1 MKKIIA
7 LFSAFIILGGCS
19 MVSNE
24 PKTDSENIPEIE
36 QPKEEPKII
45 PEDIVVD
52 FIAVGDNLIHGAIYY
67 DSEVRH
73 QGYEFDEL
81 YDAVKPYVEAADIA
95 YINQETI
102 LGGTELGLSHY
113 PMFNSPQEIGT
124 ALVNAG
130 FDWIASSSNHSMDK
144 FEEGIISSENFWEQ
158 YPEIVTT
165 GLNRTEEERHE
176 DKFIERNGVKFG
188 VLGYTYGTNGIPL
201 PEGKEYLVNIYSE
214 ERIRED
220 VEALKGKCD
229 AILVSMHWGIEYS
242 TVPSEEQEYFAQLLA
257 DLGVAVV
264 IGEHPHVI
272 QPMEWVEGKDGNQ
285 TLVIYSLGN
294 FMSAQDGDLNMLGG
308 MASWSIR
315 KNGETGAITVENV
328 KFYPTVT
335 HFEPV
340 FTKFKTYLLKDY
352 TDELAAQ
359 HGLNGYNGQSIT
371 RQLFIDFTNEIMNDQ
386 FEIIY

>member
-1 MKKIIA
+1 MKKITV
-7 LFSAFIILGGCS
+7 LLSAFIILCGCS
-19 MVSNE
+19 AVSNE
-24 PKTDSENIPEIE
+24 TTQEPEQVPEIIE
-36 QPKEEPKII
+36 PKEEVKVI

-81 YDAVKPYVEAADIA
+81 YDAVKPYVEAADVA

-113 PMFNSPQEIGT
+113 PMFNSPKEIGT

-144 FEEGIISSENFWEQ
+144 FEEGIISSENFWDQ
-158 YPEIVTT
+158 YPDIVTT
-165 GLNRTEEERHE
+165 GLNRSEEERYE

-220 VEALKGKCD
+220 VEALKDKCD

-294 FMSAQDGDLNMLGG
+294 FMSAQDGDLSMLGG

-315 KNGETGAITVENV
+315 KDGESGAVSVENV

-340 FTKFKTYLLKDY
+340 FTKFKSYLLKDY

-359 HGLNGYNGQSIT
+359 HGLNGYNGQRIT

>member
-1 MKKIIA
+1 MKKLIVI
-7 LFSAFIILGGCS
+7 LSAFLLLSGCS
-19 MVSNE
+19 RAEESV
-24 PKTDSENIPEIE
+24 DVPEIKE
-36 QPKEEPKII
+36 PEAEMPIEEPEPDRI
-45 PEDIVVD
+45 VD

-81 YDAVKPYVEAADIA
+81 YEEIKPYVQAADVA

-124 ALVNAG
+124 ALVNTG

-165 GLNRTEEERHE
+165 GLNRTEEERYQN
-176 DKFIERNGVKFG
+176 KFIERNGVKFG

-201 PEGKEYLVNIYSE
+201 PEGKDYLVNIYSE
-214 ERIRED
+214 ERLRED
-220 VEALKGKCD
+220 VEALQGKCD

-242 TVPSEEQEYFAQLLA
+242 TIPSEEQRYFAQLLA

-272 QPMEWVEGKDGNQ
+272 QPMEWVEGKNGNQ

-315 KNGETGAITVENV
+315 KNGKTGAISIENV

-340 FTKFKTYLLKDY
+340 FTKFKSYLLKDY
-352 TDELAAQ
+352 TDELASQ
-359 HGLNGYNGQSIT
+359 HGLNGYAGQTIT
-371 RQLFIDFTNEIMNDQ
+371 RQFFIDAVNEIMNDQ

>member
-7 LFSAFIILGGCS
+7 LFSAFIILSGCS
-19 MVSNE
+19 TATNE
-24 PKTDSENIPEIE
+24 TKQEPEGVPEVE
-36 QPKEEPKII
+36 QPKEEVKVI
-45 PEDIVVD
+45 PEDVVVD

-81 YDAVKPYVEAADIA
+81 YDAVKPYAEAADVA

-165 GLNRTEEERHE
+165 GLNRTEEERYE

-229 AILVSMHWGIEYS
+229 AILVSMHWGIEYA

-359 HGLNGYNGQSIT
+359 HGLNGYNGQHIT

>member
-1 MKKIIA
+1 MKKIIT

-36 QPKEEPKII
+36 QPKEEPKVI

-371 RQLFIDFTNEIMNDQ
+371 RQLFIDFTNDIMNDQ

>member
-1 MKKIIA
+1 MKKIIT
-7 LFSAFIILGGCS
+7 LFSAFIILSGCS
-19 MVSNE
+19 TVPNE
-24 PKTDSENIPEIE
+24 SKEPEKVPEVE
-36 QPKEEPKII
+36 QPEEEVKVI
-45 PEDIVVD
+45 PEDVVVD

-81 YDAVKPYVEAADIA
+81 YDAVKPYVEEADVA

-144 FEEGIISSENFWEQ
+144 FEEGIIRSENFWEQ

-201 PEGKEYLVNIYSE
+201 PEGKDYLVNIYSE

-229 AILVSMHWGIEYS
+229 AILVSMHWGIEYA

-315 KNGETGAITVENV
+315 KNGETDAITVENV

-359 HGLNGYNGQSIT
+359 HGLNGYNGQSIN

>member
-371 RQLFIDFTNEIMNDQ
+371 RQLFIDFTNDIMNDQ

>member
-1 MKKIIA
+1 MKKLVIV
-7 LFSAFIILGGCS
+7 FSIFILLSGC
-19 MVSNE
+19 VQSNE
-24 PKTDSENIPEIE
+24 QVELPESDE
-36 QPKEEPKII
+36 SKVEEPIEEVI
-45 PEDIVVD
+45 EDQVVD
-52 FIAVGDNLIHGAIYY
+52 FVAVGDNLIHGAIYY

-73 QGYEFDEL
+73 QGYEFNEL
-81 YDAVKPYVEAADIA
+81 YDAIQPYVQAADVA

-102 LGGTELGLSHY
+102 LGGTQLGLSHY
-113 PMFNSPQEIGT
+113 PMFNSPQEIGV
-124 ALVNAG
+124 ALANAG
-130 FDWIASSSNHSMDK
+130 FDWIACSSNHSMDK
-144 FEEGIISSENFWEQ
+144 FEAGIISSENFWEQ

-165 GLNRTEEERHE
+165 GLNRSEEERHQ

-201 PEGKEYLVNIYSE
+201 PEGKDYLVNVYSE

-229 AILVSMHWGIEYS
+229 AILVSMHWGVEYS
-242 TVPSEEQEYFAQLLA
+242 TVPSDEQRYFAQLLA

-272 QPMEWVEGKDGNQ
+272 QPMEWIEGEAGNQ

-294 FMSAQDGDLNMLGG
+294 FMSAQDGVLNMLGG

-315 KNGETGAITVENV
+315 KSGETGEIHVENV

-340 FTKFKTYLLKDY
+340 FTKFKAYLLKDY

-359 HGLNGYNGQSIT
+359 HGLNGYEGQTMT
-371 RQLFIDFTNEIMNDQ
+371 RQLLIDMTHEIMNDE
-386 FEIIY
+386 FEILY

>member
-1 MKKIIA
+1 MKKIIT
-7 LFSAFIILGGCS
+7 LFSAFIILSGCS
-19 MVSNE
+19 TVPNE
-24 PKTDSENIPEIE
+24 SKETENVPEVE
-36 QPKEEPKII
+36 QPEDEVKVI
-45 PEDIVVD
+45 PEDVVVD

-81 YDAVKPYVEAADIA
+81 YDAVKPYVETADVA

-176 DKFIERNGVKFG
+176 NKFIERNGVKFG

-201 PEGKEYLVNIYSE
+201 PEGKDYLVNIYSE

-229 AILVSMHWGIEYS
+229 AILVSMHWGVEYA

-315 KNGETGAITVENV
+315 KNGETGAITVEDV

>member
-1 MKKIIA
+1 MKKLIVI
-7 LFSAFIILGGCS
+7 LSAFLLLSGCS
-19 MVSNE
+19 RAEESLDV
-24 PKTDSENIPEIE
+24 PEI
-36 QPKEEPKII
+36 KEPEAETPIVEPE
-45 PEDIVVD
+45 PDHVVD

-81 YDAVKPYVEAADIA
+81 YEEIKPYVQAADVA

-124 ALVNAG
+124 ALVNTG

-165 GLNRTEEERHE
+165 GLNRTEEERYQ

-201 PEGKEYLVNIYSE
+201 PEGKDYLVNIYSE
-214 ERIRED
+214 ERLRED
-220 VEALKGKCD
+220 VEALQGKCD

-242 TVPSEEQEYFAQLLA
+242 TIPSEEQRHFAQLLA

-272 QPMEWVEGKDGNQ
+272 QPMEWVEGKNGNQ

-294 FMSAQDGDLNMLGG
+294 FMSAQDGELNMLGG

-315 KNGETGAITVENV
+315 KNGETGAISVENV

-340 FTKFKTYLLKDY
+340 FTKFKSYLLKDY

-359 HGLNGYNGQSIT
+359 HGLNGYAGQTIT
-371 RQLFIDFTNEIMNDQ
+371 RQLFIDAVNEIMNDQ

>member
-1 MKKIIA
+1 MKKIIT
-7 LFSAFIILGGCS
+7 LFSAFIILSGCS
-19 MVSNE
+19 TVPNE
-24 PKTDSENIPEIE
+24 SKEPENVPEVE
-36 QPKEEPKII
+36 QPEDEVKVI
-45 PEDIVVD
+45 PEDVVVD

-81 YDAVKPYVEAADIA
+81 YDAVKPYVETADVA

-176 DKFIERNGVKFG
+176 NKFIERNGVKFG

-201 PEGKEYLVNIYSE
+201 PEGKDYLVNIYSE

-229 AILVSMHWGIEYS
+229 AILVSMHWGVEYA

-315 KNGETGAITVENV
+315 KNGETGAITVEDV

>member
-1 MKKIIA
+1 MKKLIVI
-7 LFSAFIILGGCS
+7 LSAFLLLSGCS
-19 MVSNE
+19 RAVESV
-24 PKTDSENIPEIE
+24 DVPEIKE
-36 QPKEEPKII
+36 PEAEMPIEEPEPDRI
-45 PEDIVVD
+45 VD

-81 YDAVKPYVEAADIA
+81 YEEIKPYVQAADVA

-124 ALVNAG
+124 ALVNTG

-165 GLNRTEEERHE
+165 GLNRTEEERYQ

-201 PEGKEYLVNIYSE
+201 PEGKDYLVNIYSE
-214 ERIRED
+214 ERLRED
-220 VEALKGKCD
+220 VEALQGKCD

-242 TVPSEEQEYFAQLLA
+242 TIPSEEQRYFAQLLA

-272 QPMEWVEGKDGNQ
+272 QPMEWVEGKNGNQ

-315 KNGETGAITVENV
+315 KNGKTGAISIENV

-340 FTKFKTYLLKDY
+340 FTKFKSYLLKDY
-352 TDELAAQ
+352 TDELASQ
-359 HGLNGYNGQSIT
+359 HGLNGYAGQMIT
-371 RQLFIDFTNEIMNDQ
+371 RQFFIDAVNEIMNDQ

>member
-1 MKKIIA
+1 MKKIIT
-7 LFSAFIILGGCS
+7 LFSAFLILSGCS
-19 MVSNE
+19 TVPNE
-24 PKTDSENIPEIE
+24 SKEPEKVPEVE
-36 QPKEEPKII
+36 QPEEEVKVVPK
-45 PEDIVVD
+45 DVVVD

-81 YDAVKPYVEAADIA
+81 YDAVKPYVEEADVA

-176 DKFIERNGVKFG
+176 NKFIERNGVKFG

-201 PEGKEYLVNIYSE
+201 PEGKDYLVNIYSE

-220 VEALKGKCD
+220 VEALKGQCD
-229 AILVSMHWGIEYS
+229 AILVSMHWGVEYA

-315 KNGETGAITVENV
+315 KNGETGDITVENV

>member
-1 MKKIIA
+1 MKKIIT
-7 LFSAFIILGGCS
+7 LFSAFIILSGCS
-19 MVSNE
+19 TVPNE
-24 PKTDSENIPEIE
+24 SKEPENVPEVE
-36 QPKEEPKII
+36 QPEDEVKVI
-45 PEDIVVD
+45 PEDVVVD
-52 FIAVGDNLIHGAIYY
+52 FIAVGDNLIHGAIYF

-81 YDAVKPYVEAADIA
+81 YDAVKPYVETADVA

-165 GLNRTEEERHE
+165 GLNRTEEERYE
-176 DKFIERNGVKFG
+176 NKFIERNGVKFG

-201 PEGKEYLVNIYSE
+201 PEGKDYLVNIYSE

-229 AILVSMHWGIEYS
+229 AILVSMHWGVEYA

-315 KNGETGAITVENV
+315 KNGETGAITVEDV

-352 TDELAAQ
+352 TDELATQ